1 MHFISI
7 TLYLF
12 ILAAVKGSFLSL
24 FGKNRLKFNEQNVE
38 NSNEETPKLTKNI
51 SKQEK
56 KISKDEQ
63 DLFRLSKQD
72 DIQIESL
79 KKYTT

>member
-51 SKQEK
+51 SK
-56 KISKDEQ
+56 
-63 DLFRLSKQD
+63 
-72 DIQIESL
+72 
-79 KKYTT
+79 